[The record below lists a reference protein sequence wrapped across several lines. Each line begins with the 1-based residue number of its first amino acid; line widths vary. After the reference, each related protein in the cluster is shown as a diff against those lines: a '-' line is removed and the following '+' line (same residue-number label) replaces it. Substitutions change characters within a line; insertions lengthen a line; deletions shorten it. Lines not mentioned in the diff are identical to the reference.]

1 MVTVAKPPSVLVPS
15 ARTPGQFAGP
25 GIAGGVGQAGVAL
38 GRSVRALARPLLGW
52 AEQIAQVQ
60 DAGDEAKFL
69 GIVNTE
75 RAAMRAFMEANPS
88 LYPEFE
94 AKWGE
99 SEVKIQKAAE
109 SVMRKRVQ
117 DRLQD
122 YIKKNSPIWKATVT
136 KNIQDG
142 VVLQTKVDTLD
153 TKDKIVISDLRDDAK
168 AATGLARGIS
178 SFLKEEDIQKVVVT
192 EKELKLVEIENLID
206 KANVNGMLWNPLEVR
221 ALLNSAERAIDTY
234 EDTRNLAEE
243 SEVIY
248 QAINNKDYDSAR
260 ELLKKANIT
269 EKQKAELHIK
279 INASENQNE
288 QRLENKERDLQTE
301 NQAKI
306 ASDIYANELDASVI
320 DSNINAAL
328 LADEEGV
335 RGLTVTMAKSLK
347 ELNKRGDVV
356 TSDEANIEI
365 DRLLRS
371 VRAGEKTY
379 DEAIEKYT
387 TEIAKNVN
395 PTEGAKNLDNIRTA
409 ADSAKDPILSKPT
422 VMRGH
427 QALDRVRAAAIRLL
441 GTEPEIKDIVDIEDK
456 ILRRATALDEW
467 AVQNKDDPNFT
478 EKFQSEVKKQLT
490 PLAEEITLDW
500 FERWMR
506 PKETTPFWRHFG
518 TTEEKALARKKAKA
532 GIKEELSGPG
542 TLVEFEDNVRLLDEK
557 EAKAY
562 YEKWKDKW

>member
-1 MVTVAKPPSVLVPS
+1 MVQIQKPPDVLVPS
-15 ARTPGQFAGP
+15 ARTPGQFAGS
-25 GIAGGVGQAGVAL
+25 GIEGGVGRAGIAM
-38 GRSVRALARPLLGW
+38 GRAVQALARPLIGW

-75 RAAMRAFMEANPS
+75 REAMRTFMEANPS

-99 SEVKIQKAAE
+99 SEVRIQEAAE
-109 SVMRKRVQ
+109 SVTRRRVQ

-142 VVLQTKVDTLD
+142 IVLQTKVDTLD
-153 TKDKIVISDLRDDAK
+153 DVDKEIIGDFRDDAI
-168 AATGLARGIS
+168 AATGLAREAAIKGDIS
-178 SFLKEEDIQKVVVT
+178 EEDAQEIVVT
-192 EKELKLVEIENLID
+192 GRELKLARIEELIT

-221 ALLNSAERAIDTY
+221 ALLNSAASAIDTY

-243 SEVIY
+243 SEVVY
-248 QAINNKDYDSAR
+248 GAINNKDYKLAR
-260 ELLKKANIT
+260 ELLRKADIT
-269 EKQKAELHIK
+269 EKQKAEFHIK
-279 INASENQNE
+279 INASENQNK
-288 QRLENKERDLQTE
+288 QRLEDKERDLQTE

-328 LADEEGV
+328 LLDEEGV

-347 ELNKRGDVV
+347 QLNKREDVV

-365 DRLLRS
+365 DRLIRS
-371 VRAGEKTY
+371 VRSGEITY
-379 DEAIEKYT
+379 DEAIEKYI

-395 PTEGAKNLDNIRTA
+395 PIEGAKNLDNIRTA
-409 ADSAKDPILSKPT
+409 ADSAKDPILNKP
-422 VMRGH
+422 VVIRGH

-441 GTEPEIKDIVDIEDK
+441 GTEPEITDIVDIEDE
-456 ILRRATALDEW
+456 ILRRATLLDEW

-478 EKFQSEVKKQLT
+478 EKFQSEVKRQIT
-490 PLAEEITLDW
+490 PAAEEIALKW
-500 FERWMR
+500 YE
-506 PKETTPFWRHFG
+506 EFWKTYKRYWPAHRLYKYL
-518 TTEEKALARKKAKA
+518 TKEEK
-532 GIKEELSGPG
+532 ELHEPMSL
-542 TLVEFEDNVRLLDEK
+542 TEFEDNVSSMDEE

>member
-1 MVTVAKPPSVLVPS
+1 MVIIAKPTDVLVPS
-15 ARTPGQFAGP
+15 ERTPGQFAGP
-25 GIAGGVGQAGVAL
+25 AIEGGVGQAGVAI
-38 GRSVRALARPLLGW
+38 GRSVRALARPLIGW

-60 DAGDEAKFL
+60 DAGDEARFL

-75 RAAMRAFMEANPS
+75 RETMIAYMEANPS

-99 SEVKIQKAAE
+99 SEVRIKKAAE
-109 SVMRKRVQ
+109 SVMRRRTQ

-122 YIKKNSPIWKATVT
+122 FIEKNSPIWKANVT

-142 VVLQTKVDTLD
+142 TILQTKVDVLD
-153 TKDKIVISDLRDDAK
+153 TIDKEIIGDFRDDVVS
-168 AATGLARGIS
+168 ATGLARKAAIKGGIS
-178 SFLKEEDIQKVVVT
+178 EEDAQDIVVT
-192 EKELKLVEIENLID
+192 ERELKLARIEELID

-221 ALLNSAERAIDTY
+221 ALLSDAERSIDTY

-243 SEVIY
+243 SEVVY
-248 QAINNKDYDSAR
+248 QAINNKDYESAR
-260 ELLKKANIT
+260 ELLKVADIT

-288 QRLENKERDLQTE
+288 QRLEDKERDLQTE

-347 ELNKRGDVV
+347 QLNKREDVV

-365 DRLLRS
+365 DRLIRS
-371 VRAGEKTY
+371 VRSGERTY

-409 ADSAKDPILSKPT
+409 ADSAKDPILTKP
-422 VMRGH
+422 VVVRGH
-427 QALDRVRAAAIRLL
+427 QVLDRIRAAAISLL
-441 GTEPEIKDIVDIEDK
+441 GTDPEIKDVVDIEDG
-456 ILRRATALDEW
+456 ILRRATALDDW

-490 PLAEEITLDW
+490 PIAEEITLNW
-500 FERWMR
+500 FEKLMR
-506 PKETTPFWRHFG
+506 AKEATPFFGRFFG
-518 TTEEKALARKKAKA
+518 TTEEIALARKKAKA
-532 GIKEELSGPG
+532 GIEEKSPYPEYPDAFL
-542 TLVEFEDNVRLLDEK
+542 EDGV
-557 EAKAY
+557 
-562 YEKWKDKW
+562 WKVMKDGRKYRIE